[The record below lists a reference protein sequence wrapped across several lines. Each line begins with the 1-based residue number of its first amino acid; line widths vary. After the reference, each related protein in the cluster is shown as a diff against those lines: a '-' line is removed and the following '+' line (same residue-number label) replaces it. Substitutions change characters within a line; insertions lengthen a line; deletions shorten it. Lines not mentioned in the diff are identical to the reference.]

1 MNMQRDIHQ
10 RRAYAAHR
18 AVMAVD
24 RAMQVASADSSTDRE
39 QAFRWMRLWMA
50 FAASRPMSRSS
61 NVTAEVA
68 WYTPRKCG

>member
-1 MNMQRDIHQ
+1 MKRNIHE

-24 RAMQVASADSSTDRE
+24 RAVQVASEDSYGARE

-50 FAASRPMSRSS
+50 FAASRPVSTTNS
-61 NVTAEVA
+61 TTEVA
-68 WYTPRKCG
+68 WYTRKRYA